1 MRLNKRIEDI
11 LAWGLA
17 LLLFVL
23 GFIALDALAETDIFW
38 EILRVL
44 IPVVFV
50 GGVTFTFYQQ
60 ASKDYE
66 KTGKKTAYLQTLIP
80 VGCCFGV
87 FLILKLL
94 DTYLIVVPALF
105 VGYLLFTLILGL
117 IKIIK
122 NK

>member
-1 MRLNKRIEDI
+1 
-11 LAWGLA
+11 
-17 LLLFVL
+17 
-23 GFIALDALAETDIFW
+23 
-38 EILRVL
+38 
-44 IPVVFV
+44 
-50 GGVTFTFYQQ
+50 
-60 ASKDYE
+60 
-66 KTGKKTAYLQTLIP
+66 
-80 VGCCFGV
+80 CFGV